1 MSRLVSLLGTVVRQA
16 LWLVALALIL
26 AALYVSLGRQLIPLV
41 AEYRLEAQ
49 QRAQQALDMPVSIG
63 RLEGDWTGLLPRV
76 VAHDVLLGE
85 GDAVVRLDRA
95 AVVPD
100 LVESLWNRQL
110 RIASLA
116 FDGVHL
122 SLHQDA
128 DGSWRVEGLPQRPDQ
143 PPADPEAVLRA
154 LQQIGDL
161 SLGDS
166 QITFEPH
173 DAAPLTLSYA
183 NLRLRTLGQRMR
195 LQGELLLPDGKPLG
209 LNVEGRVNPE
219 RWRQGRFDAYLRLP
233 QSDWAGWIPAE
244 LTEAWRLDTLVAGGE
259 AWLRWRGEALSRAV
273 VRLNAPRMQVAYD
286 QRAAAEVDDLSVA
299 VYADRTESG
308 MRVLVDG
315 LAFSLGDSRWGG
327 TTLSLV
333 ERPDAD
339 ASTWGLE
346 VDRLDLA
353 PIAALAKAL
362 APLPEEAAEALE
374 ALQPTGTL
382 RNIVLAYRPDA
393 APLERVEFATNL
405 ENVAFG
411 AYHGAPGATNVTG
424 SLQGTPARGELRLDS
439 RDFTLDLAQLFD
451 QPWQYRRGRGRLT
464 WTFDERAFTLAA
476 PYLQVDAEEGDLA
489 GDFLIRLMRD
499 PEAEDYMDLRVGL
512 RNGDARFTEKYLP
525 SHGLAPELGAWLK
538 SAIRGGG
545 IDKGYFQYQG
555 SLHGDAG
562 EGARSLSL
570 YFQVHDAELAF
581 QPDWPA
587 LREGRGEVLIE
598 DSGVRVRLE
607 EGRILDSRILEATA
621 DVPHAAPGEAP
632 RLAIKGRVEGSVA
645 DGLKIL
651 HEAPIGTAELFAGW
665 QGEGPLHGV
674 LELDI
679 PLDHGA
685 EPHVLADFSTEGA
698 RLLIAE
704 PKLELQKL
712 GGRFRYDTRQGL
724 SASELQADVL
734 GKPVRGRAVA
744 TGKPGSPGTRI
755 EAEGRVELARL
766 KQWLAFEQDVPAS
779 GELPYRL
786 RLMLGAEGGQL
797 QIDSS
802 LQGLN
807 VQLPAPFDKA
817 TAARRD
823 SSLRMTLQGPERRYW
838 VRYGDLAALAYAA
851 PADRLLEGRGELM
864 LGGGSASLP
873 DERGVRIRGRLE
885 QLDWSAWQPL
895 VTGQGNAPGGGA
907 GGGADVSLL
916 RNAQVQIGR
925 FAGFGTEIE
934 ELDVDLQRAPAG
946 WQLGLQSELLA
957 GEVQVPDARGAVIG
971 VTLQHLRFPP
981 ADASPDAAPATE
993 DPLAGVD
1000 PRSIPP
1006 MDIFIARVLQGEAP
1020 LGAWSLKLRPSAE
1033 GLAFSDLDIG
1043 LKGARLT
1050 GGGAWEAQGSRF
1062 SGRVEGGNLGDVL
1075 LAWGFAPTVTSESFH
1090 LEADGRWP
1098 GSPAWLSLK
1107 RYSGNLSPSLRRGQ
1121 FVEVEGSAQALRVF
1135 GLLNFN
1141 SIGRRLRLDFSDLF
1155 GKGLGYDRMK
1165 GQLSAEQGV
1174 YRTREPITVTSPSS
1188 NLELDGILDM
1198 PADRID
1204 ARLLVTLPVT
1214 NNLPLAAL
1222 IVGAPAIGG
1231 ALFIADRLLGDRLAR
1246 FATVQYKVEG
1256 PWQTPSITFD
1266 RPFEKP
1272 Q

>member
-1 MSRLVSLLGTVVRQA
+1 MSRLVSLLGTVVRQT
-16 LWLVALALIL
+16 LWLLALALIL
-26 AALYVSLGRQLIPLV
+26 AALYVSLGRQLMPLV
-41 AEYRLEAQ
+41 AEYRPEVQ
-49 QRAQQALDMPVSIG
+49 QRAQQALGMPVSIG

-76 VAHDVLLGE
+76 IAHDVLLGE
-85 GDAVVRLDRA
+85 GDAAVRLDRA

-122 SLHQDA
+122 SLHQGD
-128 DGSWRVEGLPQRPDQ
+128 DGTWRVEGLPQRPNQ

-154 LQQIGDL
+154 LQQIGEL

-173 DAAPLTLSYA
+173 GASPLTLSYA
-183 NLRLRTLGQRMR
+183 NLQLRTLGQRMR

-209 LNVEGRVNPE
+209 LNVEGRINPE

-233 QSDWAGWIPAE
+233 QSDWASWIPAG
-244 LTEAWRLDTLVAGGE
+244 LIDAWRLDTLVAGGE
-259 AWLRWRGEALSRAV
+259 AWLRWRGKALSRAV
-273 VRLNAPRMQVAYD
+273 VRVNAPQVRAAYD
-286 QRAAAEVDDLSVA
+286 QRPEVAVDDLSVA
-299 VYADRTESG
+299 VYADRTEAG
-308 MRVLVDG
+308 VRVLVDG
-315 LAFSLGDSRWGG
+315 LAFSLGETRWGG
-327 TTLSLV
+327 ATLSLS
-333 ERPDAD
+333 EQPDTD
-339 ASTWGLE
+339 ASAWLLE
-346 VDRLDLA
+346 ADRLDLA
-353 PIAALAKAL
+353 PIAALTKAL
-362 APLPEEAAEALE
+362 APLPEKAAEALE
-374 ALQPTGTL
+374 ALHPTGTL
-382 RNIVLAYRPDA
+382 RNILLTYLPNA

-405 ENVAFG
+405 ENVSFG

-439 RDFTLDLAQLFD
+439 RDFTLDLALLFD
-451 QPWQYRRGRGRLT
+451 QPWEYRRGRGRLT
-464 WTFDERAFTLAA
+464 WTFDEQAFTLAA
-476 PYLQVDAEEGDLA
+476 PYLQVEAEEGDLA

-512 RNGDARFTEKYLP
+512 RNGDARYTEKYLP

-538 SAIRGGG
+538 TAVRGGS

-555 SLHGDAG
+555 SLRGDAG

-570 YFQVHDAELAF
+570 YFQVRDAELAF
-581 QPDWPA
+581 QPGWPA

-598 DSGVRVRLE
+598 DSGVRVRLD

-621 DVPHAAPGEAP
+621 DVPHVGPGEAP
-632 RLAIKGRVEGSVA
+632 RLAIKGRVEGSVV
-645 DGLKIL
+645 DGLQIL

-665 QGEGPLHGV
+665 QGEGPLHGA

-679 PLDHGA
+679 PLATGA
-685 EPHVLADFSTEGA
+685 EPRVVADFSTEGS
-698 RLLIAE
+698 RLQIAE

-724 SASELQADVL
+724 SASDLQADVL

-744 TGKPGSPGTRI
+744 TGKPGSPATRI

-766 KQWLAFEQDVPAS
+766 QQWLAFEQALPAS

-786 RLMLGAEGGQL
+786 RLMLGSEGNQL

-807 VQLPAPFDKA
+807 IDLPPPFGKPSA
-817 TAARRD
+817 AARN
-823 SSLRMTLQGPERRYW
+823 SSLRMTLQGPERRYSL
-838 VRYGDLAALAYAA
+838 RYGDIAALSYAA
-851 PADRLLEGRGELM
+851 PPDDLLQGRGELM

-873 DERGVRIRGRLE
+873 DESGVRVRGRLDS
-885 QLDWSAWQPL
+885 LDWSAWQQR
-895 VTGQGNAPGGGA
+895 VERQGGASVGGNAH
-907 GGGADVSLL
+907 VSLL
-916 RNAQVQIGR
+916 RNAQLDIGR
-925 FAGFGTEIE
+925 FEGFGTEIDG
-934 ELDVDLQRAPAG
+934 LRVNLQRASAG

-957 GEVQVPDARGAVIG
+957 GDVQVPDARDAVIG

-981 ADASPDAAPATE
+981 ADTSPDAVPATD

-1000 PRSIPP
+1000 PSSIPP
-1006 MDIFIARVLQGEAP
+1006 MDIFIARVLQGEVP
-1020 LGAWSLKLRPSAE
+1020 LGTWSLKLRPSAD
-1033 GLAFSDLDIG
+1033 GLSFSDLDIG

-1050 GGGAWEAQGSRF
+1050 GSGAWQTQGSRF
-1062 SGRVEGGNLGDVL
+1062 TGRVEGGNLADVL
-1075 LAWGFAPTVTSESFH
+1075 LAWGFAPTISSESFSLDAAGH
-1090 LEADGRWP
+1090 WP

-1107 RYSGNLSPSLRRGQ
+1107 RYSGSLSPSLRRGQ
-1121 FVEVEGSAQALRVF
+1121 FNEVEGSAQALRVF
-1135 GLLNFN
+1135 GVLNFN

-1155 GKGLGYDRMK
+1155 GKGLSYDRMK

-1204 ARLLVTLPVT
+1204 AKLLVTLPVT

-1231 ALFIADRLLGDRLAR
+1231 ALFIADKLLGDRLAR